1 MPEPLPE
8 LKNSYFLL
16 RHGQSEGNVEG
27 VISSARS
34 LATSEKH
41 GLTKLGYEQGVE
53 SATNLLDLLEQQ
65 HESSEDNTKNVI
77 FYSSPFS
84 RARQTAQACL
94 DGMKGEAQ
102 SERAKQM
109 GLDIQLDMIIE
120 DGLMERYVK
129 IFSLSMP
136 LLSIAFEKVCMFDIA
151 YRTLNTP
158 SLFNRFFGRLDAEP
172 LSTYG
177 FVWPVDMINVT
188 HTEYDVESVAAVSTR
203 IREVV
208 LKIDEQHEHCNIVL
222 VSHADVLQITQCYAA
237 GLPNVGLFSQY
248 RFGNGE
254 ARAMQRSETSLPE
267 PAPLD
272 PPEKA

>member
-94 DGMKGEAQ
+94 D
-102 SERAKQM
+102 ER
-109 GLDIQLDMIIE
+109 G
-120 DGLMERYVK
+120 
-129 IFSLSMP
+129 
-136 LLSIAFEKVCMFDIA
+136 
-151 YRTLNTP
+151 
-158 SLFNRFFGRLDAEP
+158 
-172 LSTYG
+172 ST
-177 FVWPVDMINVT
+177 
-188 HTEYDVESVAAVSTR
+188 
-203 IREVV
+203 
-208 LKIDEQHEHCNIVL
+208 K
-222 VSHADVLQITQCYAA
+222 
-237 GLPNVGLFSQY
+237 
-248 RFGNGE
+248 
-254 ARAMQRSETSLPE
+254 
-267 PAPLD
+267 
-272 PPEKA
+272 